1 MNTHPLAAIISWLTQ
16 SVFVR
21 RSPVP
26 EPAMLLLLSAGL
38 FGIAAVQHRVHRR
51 RTEKDN

>member
-1 MNTHPLAAIISWLTQ
+1 MNPHPLTAIIRWLTQ
-16 SVFVR
+16 SFFVQ

-38 FGIAAVQHRVHRR
+38 FGVAAVQHRIRR
-51 RTEKDN
+51 RRAEKDD